1 MKKIMSIFMVLLASL
16 FLFACQPNSNVLDQ
30 TLEAPIIVGA
40 EDIIYYLGE
49 NAPDYLS
56 GVTAYDF
63 LETDITTN
71 LEVDDRSVDL
81 TQEGTYQLFYKITD
95 QYSQTF
101 QTYVYVIVMPA
112 LVEETID
119 VVPII
124 YGTKDITYNMGKPA
138 PNYLTN
144 VGAAD
149 YQDGI
154 ITDRITI
161 DDSKVDLTTP
171 GVYPVIYRVIDEKQN
186 ETSVTILVTVQIET
200 IDHLNIYYINDTH
213 GALLPF
219 DNQMGFANIA
229 NLILSEKEV
238 KPNNTLFISGGDLL
252 QGNIISN
259 YFYGSSMI
267 DALNVMK
274 HDAFIL
280 GNHEFDWGLEV
291 ATQYFNPETESVKAN
306 FPLLAANVFLK
317 GTKTIPDFIEPYT
330 IIEKGHLKVGII
342 GLIGFG
348 LESSIATAR
357 VSAYE
362 FGDPLVEVQYYTE
375 YLRAERDVDVVLV
388 VIHGSDEGFNQ
399 SVGQLSGN
407 QRVDAVFNGHSHQ
420 PYTRF
425 VGRSGVDMPVI
436 QAGANGTSV
445 GWVHLHIG
453 NNKEVVAYEALN
465 LGRSNDARLGT
476 PHPEVA
482 SLLDMYVEEIEPLLN
497 DPIIYAGTYLSR
509 GDLTLY
515 MAKLMRMAT
524 NSDIAFHNSGGTR
537 ASIDQG
543 QAITVATL
551 YQVFPFDNRI
561 KTVTLKG
568 EDFIDYMNRYG
579 NYSLKEGI
587 DEIDPDLFYKV
598 ATNDY
603 LFDQVNGPFIGGTN
617 IDDTGIYIRE
627 LFQEVLE
634 EIAISHQYF
643 TLDIPIPLHY
653 LPNRKKIYLAVF
665 EDMYDM

>member
-1 MKKIMSIFMVLLASL
+1 MKKISSIFLVLLVSL
-16 FLFACQPNSNVLDQ
+16 FLFACQPNESDNNQ
-30 TLEAPIIVGA
+30 TLEPPIIVGA
-40 EDIIYYLGE
+40 ADIIYYLGE
-49 NAPDYLS
+49 NTPDYLA
-56 GVTAYDF
+56 GVFAYDA
-63 LETDITTN
+63 LDTDITEQIEINDT
-71 LEVDDRSVDL
+71 SVDL

-95 QYSQTF
+95 QFNQTY
-101 QTYVYVIVMPA
+101 QTYVYVIVMPE

-119 VVPII
+119 YAPVI
-124 YGTKDITYNMGKPA
+124 YGTKDITYNIGKQA

-149 YQDGI
+149 YQEGI

-161 DDSKVDLTTP
+161 DDSEVDLTTP
-171 GVYPVIYRVIDEKQN
+171 GVYPVIYRVIDEQLN
-186 ETSVTILVTVQIET
+186 ETVVTIFVTVQVET

-219 DNQMGFANIA
+219 DNQLGLANIA
-229 NLILSEKEV
+229 NLILSEKEA

-267 DALNVMK
+267 DALNMMQ
-274 HDAFIL
+274 HEAFVL

-291 ATQYFNPETESVKAN
+291 ATQYFNPETEGVKAN
-306 FPLLAANVFLK
+306 FPLLGANVFLK
-317 GTKTIPDFIEPYT
+317 GTKTLPDFVEPYT
-330 IIEKGHLKVGII
+330 IIEKGHLKVGVI
-342 GLIGFG
+342 GLMGFG

-362 FGDPLVEVQYYTE
+362 FGDPIDEARYYTE
-375 YLRAERDVDVVLV
+375 YLRTEKDVDVVLV

-399 SVGQLSGN
+399 AAGQLSGN
-407 QRVDAVFNGHSHQ
+407 QRIDAVFNGHSHQ
-420 PYTRF
+420 AYTRF

-453 NNKEVVAYEALN
+453 NNKDVVAYEALN
-465 LGRSNDARLGT
+465 LGKSNDARLGA
-476 PHPEVA
+476 PHPGVA
-482 SLLDMYVEEIEPLLN
+482 ELLDMYVEEIEPLLN
-497 DPIIYAGTYLSR
+497 DPIIYAGTFLSR

-524 NSDIAFHNSGGTR
+524 GSDIAFHNSGGTR

-579 NYSLKEGI
+579 NYSLREGI
-587 DEIDPDLFYKV
+587 TEIDPDQEYKV

-603 LFDQVNGPFIGGTN
+603 LFDQVDGPFIGGTD
-617 IDDTGIYIRE
+617 IDDTGIYIRD
-627 LFQEVLE
+627 LFETVLRNLAE
-634 EIAISHQYF
+634 TSDTF
-643 TLDIPIPLHY
+643 TLDAPIVIAYKSKHEELMIQQ
-653 LPNRKKIYLAVF
+653 NA
-665 EDMYDM
+665 